1 MDDESLVMN
10 GQINFFDWPLMK
22 KSCQEHFKLATKTE
36 IHFVTCWHHVV
47 VDTVIQYSVLVMKF
61 KIFIE
66 SINWR
71 HFWLFLEKTVCGLE
85 NEEWPQK
92 LELHV
97 LEKGATGPCEY
108 QSRQRLLRQRTFR
121 SHLGFIGNSTKESR
135 PSIGLFLGHRNSLE
149 A

>member
-47 VDTVIQYSVLVMKF
+47 VDTDVIQYSVLVKKF

-66 SINWR
+66 SIDWR
-71 HFWLFLEKTVCGLE
+71 LFWIFLEKTVWWWTGKLE

-97 LEKGATGPCEY
+97 LEKGATVWIP
-108 QSRQRLLRQRTFR
+108 
-121 SHLGFIGNSTKESR
+121 ISTTSFKTKDFSES
-135 PSIGLFLGHRNSLE
+135 SWIYWELHKGK
-149 A
+149 